1 MKELVRKMIRELKE
15 LVIVQVPEVGDFEIV
30 YAEFENPDKSFN
42 VTHWKLKV
50 THPPK
55 SIEPTETERYLE
67 LVAYN
72 LPNPYI
78 AESVVGFGD
87 KQEILNVLQDED
99 ALISKI
105 LKKMPNLSR
114 DL

>member
-1 MKELVRKMIRELKE
+1 MIREIKA
-15 LVIVQVPEVGDFEIV
+15 LV
-30 YAEFENPDKSFN
+30 N
-42 VTHWKLKV
+42 
-50 THPPK
+50 
-55 SIEPTETERYLE
+55 E

-72 LPNPYI
+72 LPKPYI
-78 AESVVGFGD
+78 AECVVGFGD